1 MNTEQQF
8 LLVVSIMLA
17 FFLYATIQILLIARQ
32 WGKKVKEI
40 SKMQKRVEILITAAE
55 ELQILKEQMEA
66 VDFA

>member
-1 MNTEQQF
+1 
-8 LLVVSIMLA
+8 MLA